1 VDPAKPSEF
10 EPSLRATAGAI
21 AAAAIAL
28 LAVLQNTDQ
37 LSLYATSLKDPYKV
51 VAQDQR
57 LQSARARLKGQNL
70 VGYFSDVAPADE
82 RGQAI
87 FLASQFSLA
96 PTVLVQQA
104 QGDGPQYWIGNFSKP
119 VDFVGEG
126 QSRGLRFSGLLDNG
140 VALYVKERR

>member
-1 VDPAKPSEF
+1 VETTKPSAF
-10 EPSLRATAGAI
+10 EPSLRATAGVI
-21 AAAAIAL
+21 AAAAVAL

-57 LQSARARLKGQNL
+57 LQSARVRLKGQKV
-70 VGYFSDVAPADE
+70 VGYFSDIPATDE

-96 PTVLVQQA
+96 PSILVQQA
-104 QGDGPQYWIGNFSKP
+104 QGEGPQYWIGNFSKP

-126 QSRGLRFSGLLDNG
+126 QARGLRFSGLLDNG
-140 VALYVKERR
+140 VALYVKERK